1 MRGATDTQVFV
12 DFAAGGI
19 DPKQLTQRAAQLTPP
34 MYLHGNR
41 LVIHHQ
47 NTEQAVAEL
56 LLLLDNMRD
65 AT

>member
-47 NTEQAVAEL
+47 ITE
-56 LLLLDNMRD
+56 
-65 AT
+65 